1 MIIHLFLVI
10 IYGDD
15 ELFNKVGKYAK
26 FANDEID
33 EI

>member
-1 MIIHLFLVI
+1 MNSSVFSNNK
-10 IYGDD
+10 GDD